1 MLVNSP
7 FLHEEGTQLTLCRN
21 EQAMQFEGQQ
31 RIRQLLEEFLE
42 QGSKLHRVI
51 RCKVTKT
58 RILLEL
64 FNDFL
69 KTTNVAVLPEDTL
82 NGYIWSNKLSTHSG
96 Y

>member
-1 MLVNSP
+1 
-7 FLHEEGTQLTLCRN
+7 
-21 EQAMQFEGQQ
+21 MQSEGQQ

-58 RILLEL
+58 GIPFEL

-69 KTTNVAVLPEDTL
+69 QTTDIAVLPEDAF
-82 NGYIWSNKLSTHSG
+82 NGYI
-96 Y
+96 